1 MSTYMCTYMFTKN
14 LSPEHCLRYLPYAE
28 YMLRRVRGT
37 STATSVHAYTNA
49 VLIVKGETGKKWTQE
64 GVQVM
69 NKNIEYKTD
78 ALKINEE
85 YLNRAGSEHTR
96 APLRSV
102 IDSKEVKPYS

>member
-1 MSTYMCTYMFTKN
+1 
-14 LSPEHCLRYLPYAE
+14 
-28 YMLRRVRGT
+28 
-37 STATSVHAYTNA
+37 
-49 VLIVKGETGKKWTQE
+49 
-64 GVQVM
+64 M

>member
-14 LSPEHCLRYLPYAE
+14 LAPEHCLRYLPYAE
-28 YMLRRVRGT
+28 YMVRRVRGT
-37 STATSVHAYTNA
+37 STATSVHACTTA
-49 VLIVKGETGKKWTQE
+49 VLIVKGKTGKKWTQG

-78 ALKINEE
+78 E
-85 YLNRAGSEHTR
+85 GSEHTR
-96 APLRSV
+96 APLRSD